1 MHSGDRDGP
10 PSPPELDALERHALA
25 AWLGDDPQHDFQ
37 LDASD
42 DDALPGGVSPGFAE
56 RVMAADAA
64 MLPIPLVVP
73 IDDTPAHGTALRPP
87 STRSP
92 RPRWGV
98 LAGIAA
104 LAAGLGG
111 LWIAKPPSVGDAS
124 AELRK
129 QELDTKIGAVS
140 ELSDQ
145 ASEPARPAAAPI
157 PDDLDQQIARYLEA
171 YGRHFGPTFE
181 FHGAILVARDGK
193 VHYAQGFG
201 MADPTRE
208 VPNDVSTRFRIGML
222 TEQFTAAAILQL
234 RDAGML
240 ELDDTVAEH
249 LPSYAQGLR
258 SARRITIEQLLDHT
272 SGIPNYTDLPNFH
285 EWKMRPHTTEQIVGR
300 FSELPLEFEPGTDF
314 SPTNSGYYL
323 LGAIIEKV
331 SGMSY
336 GEYMQR
342 YLLQPLAMHDSGVGD
357 DYGREGQARGNVWNA
372 EEKLDPPDPI
382 DMSVFGAAGGMVTSV
397 EDLAK
402 WDAAL
407 YDGRALA
414 RTSVDQMLESNRF
427 GYGFGWLVGEAYDQ
441 TVVSFPG
448 AIDGFNSSIM
458 RFLADRT
465 LVVVL
470 CNTEIVPAGRI
481 AQDIAMMAYG
491 ERPPPRIEYPE
502 VQIAPGTLTRY
513 IGTYGITDDTIRV
526 LGAGVDESQFEP
538 LQKVYVKQ
546 IGERLYLDIP
556 AHGSTWMHP
565 MGRHRFFFKDN
576 SGNYIN
582 FTFGDE
588 GDAAGLVVHYPDAEL
603 ELQRKGE

>member
-1 MHSGDRDGP
+1 VRDGQRP
-10 PSPPELDALERHALA
+10 PVDLDALGRRALA
-25 AWLGDDPQHDFQ
+25 DWRGEDPLEADE
-37 LDASD
+37 
-42 DDALPGGVSPGFAE
+42 LPGGVAPGFAE
-56 RVMAADAA
+56 RVMMAESSVLSLSV
-64 MLPIPLVVP
+64 MLPIDGAPEPQLDAGV
-73 IDDTPAHGTALRPP
+73 RPP
-87 STRSP
+87 VIAGAR
-92 RPRWGV
+92 RRWGMF
-98 LAGIAA
+98 AGVTA
-104 LAAGLGG
+104 LAAGLSG
-111 LWIAKPPSVGDAS
+111 LWIAKPPRAGDPLAHG
-124 AELRK
+124 AAVDEARA
-129 QELDTKIGAVS
+129 DTKIGALRAD
-140 ELSDQ
+140 EARTDG
-145 ASEPARPAAAPI
+145 AAPARPAAPI
-157 PDDLDQQIARYLEA
+157 PDDLGEQVASYIEA

-208 VPNDVSTRFRIGML
+208 VPNDLTTRFRIGML

-249 LPSYAQGLR
+249 LPNFAQGLPNG
-258 SARRITIEQLLDHT
+258 RRITIEQLLDHT

-285 EWKMRPHTTEQIVGR
+285 EWKLRPHTTEQIVGR
-300 FSELPLEFEPGTDF
+300 FSELPLEFQPGTDF
-314 SPTNSGYYL
+314 SPTNSGYFL
-323 LGAIIEKV
+323 LGAIIERV

-342 YLLQPLAMHDSGVGD
+342 YLLEPLAMADSGVGD
-357 DYGREGQARGNVWNA
+357 DYARDGQARGNVWNS

-382 DMSVFGAAGGMVTSV
+382 DMSVFGAAGGMVASV
-397 EDLAK
+397 QDLAK

-407 YDGRALA
+407 YDGRVLA
-414 RTSVDQMLESNRF
+414 RTSVDQLLEPNRF

-448 AIDGFNSSIM
+448 AIDGFNSAIM
-458 RFLADRT
+458 RFVADRT

-513 IGTYGITDDTIRV
+513 LGTYGITDDTIRV
-526 LGAGVDESQFEP
+526 LSAGADESQFDP
-538 LQKVYVKQ
+538 LQTVYVKQ

-582 FTFGDE
+582 FTFDDE